1 LSPDNAVVIGG
12 AGFIGRHL
20 TSQLRGA
27 GCHVT
32 VVSRSAGQGRQEEPG
47 LRYFRAEVADG
58 KSIRQAIEGASVV
71 YHLAMG
77 GGATWADYERDFIG
91 GARTIARA
99 CQDFGVRRLLFTSS
113 ISALFLGRHGKL
125 DDSVGPDPKADGR
138 SFYSRGKV
146 KTEQMLLEMHRS
158 EKLPVVILRP
168 AIVLGQGGM
177 LAHGALGVSISD
189 TCILGWGKGNNPL
202 PCVLARDIA
211 SALVLAKDAP
221 DIDGLSFNLSG
232 DIRPTAREFVEIL
245 RERTR
250 RNFRFYPRNV
260 WMMTAVEYLMWMV
273 KGLVHKPDN
282 TQPSYRDLRSL
293 TMAADLDCSAA
304 KKLLGWQPETD
315 REAFLREAVD
325 VHLEPFHPGD
335 LRFEAVGQAA

>member
-1 LSPDNAVVIGG
+1 MSRSDNAVVIGG

-20 TSQLRGA
+20 TSQLRAA
-27 GCHVT
+27 GCNVT
-32 VVSRSAGQGRQEEPG
+32 VVSRSAGQGRRDEPG
-47 LRYFRAEVADG
+47 LRYFRAEVAD
-58 KSIRQAIEGASVV
+58 SERIRQAIEGANLV

-77 GGATWADYERDFIG
+77 GGATWADFERDFVG

-113 ISALFLGRHGKL
+113 ISALYLGKPGKL
-125 DDSVGPDPKADGR
+125 DDSVPADTLADGR

-146 KTEQMLLEMHRS
+146 KTEQMLLEMHRT

-168 AIVLGQGGM
+168 AIVLGPGGM

-202 PCVLARDIA
+202 PCVLARDVA

-221 DIDGLSFNLSG
+221 GVDGMSFNLSG
-232 DIRPTAREFVEIL
+232 DIRPTAQEFVQIL

-260 WMMTAVEYLMWMV
+260 WMMNAVEYSLWLIKEM
-273 KGLVHKPDN
+273 VHKPDN
-282 TQPSYRDLRSL
+282 SRNSYRDLRSL

-315 REAFLREAVD
+315 RETFLREAVD
-325 VHLEPFHPGD
+325 SHLEPFHPGD
-335 LRFEAVGQAA
+335 LRTALPV